1 MGDMTVPRNPLVT
14 IAISAFERVNLF
26 DICLRSVAGQSYSNL
41 EIFVFDN
48 SLSDDV
54 GSRVRALNDGR
65 IRYEKN
71 PSNISDVVIINHQKA
86 ATQRSGKYWLYLTS
100 DYALRKDAVA
110 LMVERLERDPRICVV
125 ATDAAMRNM
134 STNEER
140 SGKPKWTPYERREP
154 GNPDPILDNRAI
166 IYAAFRG
173 YGQVGFK
180 HHTMMVADLLSY
192 ANIEK
197 VYFNQAYEHEAGLEI
212 VLLKPIGII
221 HEPLFIALPNEERY
235 QYSEYRNFV
244 RFNEAV
250 ARARF
255 FEKNY
260 PTLVSL
266 GYNVTRLRAGLAL
279 IFLRCIQPGDKPVEA
294 MIYFLKY
301 AAPLFITL
309 AFSPIYL
316 AIAFSISWA
325 RRLTRKLRHAIWNYE

>member
-1 MGDMTVPRNPLVT
+1 MTVSPNPLVT
-14 IAISAFERVNLF
+14 IAITAFERGDLF

-54 GSRVRALNDGR
+54 GSRVRILNDER
-65 IRYEKN
+65 VRYEKN
-71 PSNISDVVIINHQKA
+71 PANVSDLVVINHQKA

-110 LMVERLERDPRICVV
+110 LMIERLERDPRICVV
-125 ATDAAMRNM
+125 VADAALRNM
-134 STNEER
+134 KTNEER
-140 SGKPKWTPYERREP
+140 SGKSKWTPYEYREP

-180 HHTMMVADLLSY
+180 HHTMMIADLLSY

-212 VLLKPIGII
+212 ALLKPIGII
-221 HEPLFIALPNEERY
+221 HEPLFISLLNEERY
-235 QYSEYRNFV
+235 QYSEYRSFV

-260 PTLVSL
+260 PNLISL
-266 GYNVTRLRAGLAL
+266 DYNVTRLRAGLAY
-279 IFLRCIQPGDKPVEA
+279 IFLRCIQPGDKPIEA
-294 MIYFLKY
+294 MAYFLKY
-301 AAPLFITL
+301 AVPLFTTL
-309 AFSPIYL
+309 ALSPIYL
-316 AIAFSISWA
+316 VIAFAIWWG
-325 RRLTRKLRHAIWNYE
+325 RHLTRKVRRNYYR